1 MSTPWVPS
9 YFGSWEE
16 LVRSVL
22 HNPFLGSGTQM
33 PHPLLSYLQ
42 QRPPHIGPPD
52 PGPLEIASIFNP
64 GIISALNPQPL
75 PPRVMSS
82 IFVAQLA
89 IRDLTSR
96 VPKDQ
101 GSEVTTRLDQS
112 IADEID
118 FVCGT
123 VPHVHGPVPGPSPY
137 PFVVAAELNVLGNI
151 MQEGS
156 LRNSVMQLASQ
167 IVNRAVVPAV
177 TKKETR
183 VAA

>member
-1 MSTPWVPS
+1 
-9 YFGSWEE
+9 
-16 LVRSVL
+16 
-22 HNPFLGSGTQM
+22 
-33 PHPLLSYLQ
+33 
-42 QRPPHIGPPD
+42 
-52 PGPLEIASIFNP
+52 
-64 GIISALNPQPL
+64 
-75 PPRVMSS
+75 MSS
-82 IFVAQLA
+82 IFIAQLA

-137 PFVVAAELNVLGNI
+137 PFAVAAELNVLGNI

-156 LRNSVMQLASQ
+156 LRNSIMQLAGQ
-167 IVNRAVVPAV
+167 IVNRAVVPVV
-177 TKKETR
+177 TKRETR